1 MFARHRLF
9 IEVGLDK
16 KKIIKN
22 QLEDVEATVWKDRN
36 GGEASNAEV
45 VIWAWDV
52 AL

>member
-1 MFARHRLF
+1 LVKKNGA
-9 IEVGLDK
+9 GCC

-36 GGEASNAEV
+36 GGEASNVEV